1 MILPTLNFPILKI
14 ESNNFFGIPEVL
26 NQDFFIDTN
35 NLKPF
40 NFLLSSKRKINCHFF
55 LHDYQF
61 ERIWLNPPRY
71 AKILKKCDFVCS
83 ADFSLYTDMPYV
95 LQIFNTYRSR
105 TLQRYWQDLGINV
118 LTTVSW
124 SDKKSFDFCF
134 LGIPLHSNV
143 IISSMTNNEFLFMLG
158 LNEMVKRIKPNIIY
172 CYGKEFENDY
182 NIIFLKPYF
191 EDIVNGRKRKQQQR

>member
-1 MILPTLNFPILKI
+1 
-14 ESNNFFGIPEVL
+14 
-26 NQDFFIDTN
+26 
-35 NLKPF
+35 
-40 NFLLSSKRKINCHFF
+40 
-55 LHDYQF
+55 
-61 ERIWLNPPRY
+61 
-71 AKILKKCDFVCS
+71 
-83 ADFSLYTDMPYV
+83 MPYV